1 MDDYTQRRQKD
12 RYISPNCPTGMIFEI
27 RLKPVYK
34 IDLMVCRTAITAYLC
49 KSCYP
54 WLAGVA
60 VPISF
65 INLPKQ
71 PVSR

>member
-1 MDDYTQRRQKD
+1 
-12 RYISPNCPTGMIFEI
+12 MIFEI

-34 IDLMVCRTAITAYLC
+34 IDLMMCRTAITAYLC

-71 PVSR
+71 PVSRE